1 MGEEYDGHPRM
12 RDRSR
17 GLEEP
22 MSNDAGTAMAG
33 DHKRHV
39 DIALVLYTFTH
50 KVMALEALREGE
62 AAAWANRLEKIVVV
76 LRERPDMVEALADE
90 KDQAKEMGLE
100 GYSLDDDLP
109 DYEKLQELGLKL
121 IGAMEEVAEDRKKLL
136 GFPEGQALVQ
146 FIESRKDLKP
156 ADPEKGA

>member
-50 KVMALEALREGE
+50 K
-62 AAAWANRLEKIVVV
+62 
-76 LRERPDMVEALADE
+76 
-90 KDQAKEMGLE
+90 EMGLE

-121 IGAMEEVAEDRKKLL
+121 IGAMEEVAECRKKLL